1 MGKSYI
7 LLLFVV
13 VVLLLLV
20 SCATGFK
27 KAYNYP
33 EGVSGAQQEKLF
45 RVLEMGRNLYGKNC
59 ASCHGTYNR
68 KHDNTARFTTQQ
80 LNNYGSKFI
89 YKDPENHA
97 VAAQMEVED
106 LAALFLFLQLK
117 KQNASGDKK

>member
-1 MGKSYI
+1 MGKSHI
-7 LLLFVV
+7 LLLFFIAFI
-13 VVLLLLV
+13 LV
-20 SCATGFK
+20 SCATSYK

-33 EGVSGAQQEKLF
+33 EGMSGTNQEKLY
-45 RVLEMGRNLYGKNC
+45 RTLEMGRDLYSKNC

-89 YKDPENHA
+89 FKDPENHA
-97 VAAQMEVED
+97 VAAQMEPED